1 MIMMMIAIMNKMID
15 LLMIIFVDDRLHQSL
30 LQTQRS
36 IRTPNS

>member
-1 MIMMMIAIMNKMID
+1 MIVIIIMNNINKID
-15 LLMIIFVDDRLHQSL
+15 DCFGTIRVDPLHQSL